1 MNCARC
7 AGARKE
13 STVKSESTS
22 MSAARKAHAESTD
35 VAIACVCIVVATPAL
50 FIIGIVVMW
59 IFDGWRGGIGAP

>member
-13 STVKSESTS
+13 TAVKPESTS
-22 MSAARKAHAESTD
+22 MSAARKAHSESTD

-50 FIIGIVVMW
+50 FFVGVVVMW
-59 IFDGWRGGIGAP
+59 IFNGWRGGIGAP